1 MARLRCTCGYEMSNS
16 NHPEIQYKVFSDDE
30 WLKLMDAHIV
40 DPVIDI
46 HWPDLS
52 FWKCTACGRLHF
64 FQGNLDNSIA
74 VFRAEVGGI

>member
-1 MARLRCTCGYEMSNS
+1 MSNS

-46 HWPDLS
+46 QWPVLS
-52 FWKCTACGRLHF
+52 FWKCSVCGRLHF
-64 FQGNLDNSIA
+64 FYGNLDNRVA
-74 VFRAEVGGI
+74 VFKAEAGGI